1 MRKEDVTSLFV
12 YMIIIAIAM
21 VYGLVFLQPYYA
33 ESNFTSVGLYALFIL
48 GSIVAGIVAN
58 AVLLELGHL
67 AGAKLGKYKVL
78 SFNIL
83 HFGVR
88 RNEEDKMKFGF
99 FDYDGLTGEVKI
111 LPLGEDS
118 NPRHYLTLG
127 TLFSSLL
134 IGGCLAG
141 FLLLGKYDGTLKD
154 MSRFFLTAGVVSLVV
169 LLYNILPLRLDT
181 INDGYRLLMVS
192 NPKNRE
198 AFNELLKV
206 EYAISQGHNDVEI
219 KTFTDLTNFTAEL
232 NMNKIR
238 MLIDNKKFAEA
249 NELLDLLLSKKDD
262 VSNKVYLE
270 TIVQKIYVLK
280 NLNND
285 EEFLAY
291 IEKNIDL
298 ELRKVIA
305 DNKRLSSIRAYL
317 IIEGFYD
324 NSKNECLYALAKVER
339 AYKHVEKKRRSVE
352 LVQFNEVIDMIDAA
366 HPKWGI
372 GQYKL
377 VDANK
382 KEA

>member
-33 ESNFTSVGLYALFIL
+33 ESSFTSVGLYALFIL
-48 GSIVAGIVAN
+48 GSIVAGITVN
-58 AVLLELGHL
+58 ALLLELGHL

-78 SFNIL
+78 SFNVL
-83 HFGVR
+83 HFGVK
-88 RNEEDKMKFGF
+88 RNEEDKFRFKF

-111 LPLGEDS
+111 LPLSDES

-141 FLLLGKYDGTLKD
+141 YLLLGKQGGTLKD
-154 MSRFFLTAGVVSLVV
+154 LSRFFLTAGVVALVC

-181 INDGYRLLMVS
+181 TNDGYRLLMVS

-206 EYAISQGHNDVEI
+206 EYAISQGHKDVEV
-219 KTFTDLTNFTAEL
+219 KTFTELTNFTADL
-232 NMNKIR
+232 NMSKIH
-238 MLIDNKKFAEA
+238 MLIDNKKYDDA

-262 VSNKVYLE
+262 LSIRLYLE
-270 TIVQKIYVLK
+270 TIVQKIYLLK
-280 NLNND
+280 VANK
-285 EEFLAY
+285 EEELTKY
-291 IEKNIDL
+291 IEENIDL
-298 ELRKVIA
+298 NLRKVIGESR
-305 DNKRLSSIRAYL
+305 KLSSIRAYL
-317 IIEGFYD
+317 IIEGFFD
-324 NSKNECLYALAKVER
+324 NSKNECLFALGKVER
-339 AYKHVEKKRRSVE
+339 AYKRVEKKRREVE
-352 LVQFNEVIDMIDAA
+352 LRQFNEIIDMIDQA

-377 VDANK
+377 VDASK
-382 KEA
+382 KDA